1 MSKRPCSVP
10 DMEHNGFV
18 SWSVVIARSMYQMPL
33 NFCPSIIHFLEL
45 MVTPRVQITVPIC
58 PINCCELLRRT
69 FYFWGELPVEGH
81 SFLSGSNWKCS
92 WRHVLIQSWWG
103 LEMGDY
109 FLALCFDGACHDV
122 VLFFACYYCWF
133 HRIVMRKMIR
143 YPLVLGQDQCR
154 GVANSRWKPRSGRR
168 RRDGKEEET
177 VFIETIL
184 SPNWETKSV
193 ISANASL
200 RVVAFVIS
208 LCPCVF
214 RFMSDRPLTD
224 FQPSLDIMLSN
235 HCPPTRR
242 MQETI
247 IIIYLFPP
255 VSSSTVV
262 LQQDDPLP
270 TMWRDDMCS
279 MAVEWHII
287 IYPSPSDSGTFD

>member
-1 MSKRPCSVP
+1 
-10 DMEHNGFV
+10 MEHNGFV

-69 FYFWGELPVEGH
+69 FYFWGQLPIEQQQD

-92 WRHVLIQSWWG
+92 WRHVLIHSWWG

-109 FLALCFDGACHDV
+109 FLALCFDGACLDV
-122 VLFFACYYCWF
+122 VLFFASLLIPQNRNEKNDSVSSCPWSGSESRSSQFALEAKKWQEEARQEGGRNRLYWNN
-133 HRIVMRKMIR
+133 IVTK
-143 YPLVLGQDQCR
+143 LGDKIC
-154 GVANSRWKPRSGRR
+154 NFSKCFFTSSS
-168 RRDGKEEET
+168 T
-177 VFIETIL
+177 T
-184 SPNWETKSV
+184 
-193 ISANASL
+193 
-200 RVVAFVIS
+200 AFVC

-214 RFMSDRPLTD
+214 QFMSDRPLTD

-255 VSSSTVV
+255 VSSSTV
-262 LQQDDPLP
+262 
-270 TMWRDDMCS
+270 
-279 MAVEWHII
+279 
-287 IYPSPSDSGTFD
+287 